1 MADIQIGPPP
11 VYLGDPVQSLES
23 LRKNANKNRDW
34 RDGLNSLFGND
45 PMKRP
50 DAIDWKKRFDEGLIE
65 NGVVK
70 VTSGDA
76 LIGRSQPELQLAYET
91 WRQKGLQRQAIPIN
105 AALQSEGRTPVQID
119 TNTNSATLET
129 EKAQLAKVVGNRDL
143 LLQMNGGPAA
153 FAALG
158 DNPTNTQILGAI
170 SARQTEIDKP
180 GLERSEKL
188 FKDNLDTNKSTRDA
202 NKAASD
208 LARDNFD
215 LNKQSTAENQ
225 NFREWQAKDQ
235 SAYRK
240 FQERES
246 TRRLQYDNDN
256 RVADRNLQMQLSEMN
271 RDERG
276 EIRREDR
283 RRDAKKDRQL
293 MMLQLIN
300 GLKQIGQGF
309 GG

>member
-11 VYLGDPVQSLES
+11 VYLGDPVQSLDS
-23 LRKNANKNRDW
+23 LRQNANKNRDW

-50 DAIDWKKRFDEGLIE
+50 DAINWKKRFDEGLIE

-70 VTSGDA
+70 VTAGDA

-91 WRQKGLQRQAIPIN
+91 WRQKDLQRQAIPIN
-105 AALQSEGRTPVQID
+105 AALQSEGRTPVKID
-119 TNTNSATLET
+119 TNTNSATLT
-129 EKAQLAKVVGNRDL
+129 ADAAQLAKIIENRDV
-143 LLQMNGGPAA
+143 LLQMKGGPAA

-158 DNPTNTQILGAI
+158 NNPTNTQILGAI

-180 GLERSEKL
+180 AQQRSEQL
-188 FKDNLDTNKSTRDA
+188 LNDQLATNKSSREAST
-202 NKAASD
+202 AAQE
-208 LARDNFD
+208 LAKDQFN
-215 LNKQSTAENQ
+215 LSKTTTAENQ

-240 FQERES
+240 FQEQES
-246 TRRLQYDNDN
+246 SRRLQYDNEN

-276 EIRREDR
+276 EVRREDR
-283 RRDAKKDRQL
+283 RRDDKKDRQL
-293 MMLQLIN
+293 MLLQLIN
-300 GLKQIGQGF
+300 GLKQVGQGF

>member
-1 MADIQIGPPP
+1 MADIQVGPPP
-11 VYLGDPVQSLES
+11 IYLGDPVQSLES
-23 LRKNANKNRDW
+23 LRQNANKHRDW

-65 NGVVK
+65 NGVVQ
-70 VTSGDA
+70 VTSGDK

-91 WRQKGLQRQAIPIN
+91 WRQKGLQRQAVPIN
-105 AALQSEGRTPVQID
+105 AALRSEGREPVEIS
-119 TNTNSATLET
+119 TSTNSATLQT
-129 EKAQLAKVVGNRDL
+129 DAAQLAKIVKNRDTL
-143 LLQMNGGPAA
+143 IGMEGGPAA
-153 FAALG
+153 LAALG

-170 SARQTEIDKP
+170 SARQTAIDAP
-180 GLERSEKL
+180 GKALEAEVQQS
-188 FKDNLDTNKSTRDA
+188 NLDTAESQRNALSSQTDIAKDT
-202 NKAASD
+202 
-208 LARDNFD
+208 FD
-215 LNKQSTAENQ
+215 LNKQTTAENQ

-235 SAYRK
+235 SAYRT
-240 FQERES
+240 FQEQEA

-256 RVADRNLQMQLSEMN
+256 RVADRTLQMQLAEMN

-283 RRDAKKDRQL
+283 RRESKKDRQL

-300 GLKQIGQGF
+300 GLKQVGQGF

>member
-1 MADIQIGPPP
+1 MPEFNVGPAP

-23 LRKNANKNRDW
+23 LRKNANENRDW

-50 DAIDWKKRFDEGLIE
+50 DAINWKKRFDEGLIE

-70 VTSGDA
+70 VTAGDA

-91 WRQKGLQRQAIPIN
+91 WRQKALRRQAIPLN
-105 AALQSEGRTPVQID
+105 AELQAEGRSPVEID
-119 TNTNSATLET
+119 TNTSSATLD
-129 EKAQLAKVVGNRDL
+129 ADARQLINVVKNRDAL
-143 LLQMNGGPAA
+143 IQMDGGPAA
-153 FAALG
+153 LAALG

-170 SARQTEIDKP
+170 SARKTAIDAP
-180 GLERSEKL
+180 A
-188 FKDNLDTNKSTRDA
+188 KDLTTRV
-202 NKAASD
+202 KESD
-208 LARDNFD
+208 LKTAQTSRTNSDAQVRIAKDTFD
-215 LNKQSTAENQ
+215 LNKLTTAENQ
-225 NFREWQAKDQ
+225 NFREWQARDQ

-240 FQERES
+240 FQQEEQ
-246 TRRLQYDNDN
+246 TRRLKYDNDS
-256 RVADRNLQMQLSEMN
+256 RVADRNLQMQLAEMN

-293 MMLQLIN
+293 MLLQLIN
-300 GLKQIGQGF
+300 GLKQVGQGF

>member
-11 VYLGDPVQSLES
+11 VYLGDSSSTLEE
-23 LRKNANKNRDW
+23 LRKNAGKHRNW

-70 VTSGDA
+70 ETPGDR
-76 LIGRSQPELQLAYET
+76 LIGRSQKELQLAYET
-91 WRQKGLQRQAIPIN
+91 WRQKALKVQAIPIN

-129 EKAQLAKVVGNRDL
+129 EKAQLAKVVKSRDQL
-143 LLQMNGGPAA
+143 LAMDGGAAA
-153 FAALG
+153 FGALG

-180 GLERSEKL
+180 GLERSEEL
-188 FKDNLDTNKSTRDA
+188 FDDNLETNKSTRQA
-202 NKAASD
+202 NTAAQE
-208 LARDNFD
+208 LAKDNFD
-215 LNKQSTAENQ
+215 LNKTTAAENQ

-235 SAYRK
+235 SDYRQ
-240 FQERES
+240 FQEAEQ

-256 RVADRNLQMQLSEMN
+256 RVSDRNLQMQLAEMN

-276 EIRREDR
+276 DVRREDR

-293 MMLQLIN
+293 MLLQLIN
-300 GLKQIGQGF
+300 GLKQVGQGF